1 MREFE
6 HLPPEKLTKDEL
18 YEEIVEIANLPEKET
33 TGSYTFRR
41 EHLVELVRH
50 LRSEGDQ
57 DV

>member
-6 HLPPEKLTKDEL
+6 RISPEKLTKDEL
-18 YEEIVEIANLPEKET
+18 YEEIVEIAGLPEKKT

-41 EHLVELVRH
+41 EHLVELVRY
-50 LRSEGDQ
+50 LRTESDQ

>member
-6 HLPPEKLTKDEL
+6 QLPPEKLTKDEL
-18 YEEIVEIANLPEKET
+18 YEEIVEIAGLPEKET

-50 LRSEGDQ
+50 LRREGGQ
-57 DV
+57 DA